1 MYKTSTC
8 KTKILLRE
16 IKEDLIIGER
26 YTILMGSENQYCN
39 IVKYCK
45 DVDSYKIDLEIKC
58 NFNQIPSKFSVEID
72 QLIKI
77 K

>member
-26 YTILMGSENQYCN
+26 YTILMGSENQYC
-39 IVKYCK
+39 K